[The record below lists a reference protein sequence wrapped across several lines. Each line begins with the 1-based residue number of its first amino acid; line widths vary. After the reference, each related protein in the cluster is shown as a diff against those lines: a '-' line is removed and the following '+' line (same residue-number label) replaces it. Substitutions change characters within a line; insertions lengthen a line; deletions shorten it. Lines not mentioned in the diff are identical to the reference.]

1 MGKFITL
8 YGINNIGKST
18 QAKLLVEALEKQG
31 LKVSYLKY
39 PIYDLKPTGPFIN
52 KVLRSKKGQT
62 ISESELQLWFILN
75 RYQFEPTLENLIE
88 THDVVIA
95 EDYIGTGIAWGVA
108 KGLSKQWLEE
118 ANKHLLTEDVCIL
131 FEGKRKLGSRE
142 KTHLHEQNDELSEK
156 CCKILSH
163 LADQN
168 GWHRFK
174 MKREIKA
181 TAADLLKLVQKLI

>member
-18 QAKLLVEALEKQG
+18 QAKLLIKSLEAEG
-31 LKVSYLKY
+31 LKVNFLKY
-39 PIYDLKPTGPFIN
+39 PIYDLPPTGPFLD
-52 KVLRSKKGQT
+52 KTLRSPEGQK

-75 RYQFEPTLENLIE
+75 RYQFEPTLKHLIA

-108 KGLSKQWLEE
+108 KGLSESWLEQ
-118 ANKHLLTEDVCIL
+118 ANKHLLKEDISIL
-131 FEGKRKLGSRE
+131 FEGERKLAARE
-142 KTHLHEQNDELSEK
+142 KTHLHEQDDDLSEK
-156 CCKILSH
+156 CRKILSH
-163 LADQN
+163 LATKH

-174 MKREIKA
+174 MKHEIKA
-181 TAADLLKLVQKLI
+181 TASALLKLVKKLI

>member
-18 QAKLLVEALEKQG
+18 QAKLLIKALEKDG

-75 RYQFEPTLENLIE
+75 RYQFEPKLKDLIA

-95 EDYIGTGIAWGVA
+95 EDYIGTGIAWGMA
-108 KGLSKQWLEE
+108 KGLDETWLEE
-118 ANKHLLTEDVCIL
+118 SNKHLLQEDIAIL
-131 FEGKRKLGSRE
+131 CEGTRHLGARE
-142 KTHLHEQNDELSEK
+142 EAHVHEQNDTLMEK
-156 CCKILSH
+156 CREVLSH
-163 LADQN
+163 LADKHH
-168 GWHRFK
+168 WHRFS
-174 MKREIKA
+174 MKKEIKQ
-181 TAADLLKLVQKLI
+181 TSTDLYSFVKALL

>member
-18 QAKLLVEALEKQG
+18 QAKLLIKALEKDG

-75 RYQFEPTLENLIE
+75 RYQFEPKLKDLIA

-108 KGLSKQWLEE
+108 KGLSELWLEE
-118 ANKHLLTEDVCIL
+118 ANRHLLKEDIAIL
-131 FEGKRKLGSRE
+131 FEGERKLGARE
-142 KTHLHEQNDELSEK
+142 KTHLHEQNDALAEK
-156 CCKILSH
+156 CREILSH
-163 LADQN
+163 LATKH
-168 GWHRFK
+168 GWHRFQ
-174 MKREIKA
+174 MKHEIA
-181 TAADLLKLVQKLI
+181 STASALLKLVKGLL